1 MLGKTAKSFVEA
13 NLPRGVYS
21 DYPILCE
28 LMFPRGRVSMFS
40 DDTCKEAKRCGAP
53 SHLLYHKLIVAR
65 ASTTGEMSPPP
76 AHESKAGPSPS
87 ARRPH
92 SGSTGSD
99 STSET
104 SSVGS
109 NSTPGDAPSCFNA
122 HDRPYLITITPK
134 FLVATLLAVTCLAF
148 SVGMMSRIMLVS
160 SMGVH
165 PAHPMYGNSIA
176 MRATSFQDKI
186 GLTTPVILVGKEVPP
201 TMSKR
206 DDIGVQAPSIL
217 AGKDMSRLPT
227 PAIIAGK
234 KVPPTTYTSKIFQ
247 QGGALTSRTVH
258 LDRCPANF
266 FHGTEDDADEVTPHE
281 DEGLHL
287 PSGQHLLIDIQ
298 YVDHDFLNSEEKLAT
313 AMIDLV
319 NDSKL
324 TLLSYHCHSL
334 VPVGVSCVGVLLES
348 HVSSCRKLV
357 PHSHS

>member
-1 MLGKTAKSFVEA
+1 MI
-13 NLPRGVYS
+13 R
-21 DYPILCE
+21 
-28 LMFPRGRVSMFS
+28 
-40 DDTCKEAKRCGAP
+40 AKRQNAGAP

-65 ASTTGEMSPPP
+65 ASTAGEMSPPP

-109 NSTPGDAPSCFNA
+109 NSTPGDAPCFNA
-122 HDRPYLITITPK
+122 QDRPYLITITPK
-134 FLVATLLAVTCLAF
+134 FLVVTLLAVTCLAF
-148 SVGMMSRIMLVS
+148 SVGMMSRIMLMS
-160 SMGVH
+160 STGVH

-176 MRATSFQDKI
+176 MRATSFQDKM

-217 AGKDMSRLPT
+217 AEKDMIRLPT

-234 KVPPTTYTSKIFQ
+234 KVPPTTYTSKTFQ

-298 YVDHDFLNSEEKLAT
+298 YVDPDFLNSEEKLAT
-313 AMIDLV
+313 AMIEMV
-319 NDSKL
+319 NESKL

-348 HVSSCRKLV
+348 HVSSCCKLV
-357 PHSHS
+357 PQFHP

>member
-1 MLGKTAKSFVEA
+1 MLGKTAKSFEEA
-13 NLPRGVYS
+13 NLPRRVYS

-40 DDTCKEAKRCGAP
+40 DEVCKKAKRCGAP

-65 ASTTGEMSPPP
+65 ASTADEMSPPP

-109 NSTPGDAPSCFNA
+109 NSTPGDA

-134 FLVATLLAVTCLAF
+134 FLFVTLTAVTCLAF
-148 SVGMMSRIMLVS
+148 SVGMMSRIMLMS

-165 PAHPMYGNSIA
+165 PTHPMYGNSIA

-186 GLTTPVILVGKEVPP
+186 GLPTPVILVGKEVSP

-217 AGKDMSRLPT
+217 AGKDMIRLPT

-234 KVPPTTYTSKIFQ
+234 KVPPTTYTSKTFQ

-258 LDRCPANF
+258 LDRCPANY
-266 FHGTEDDADEVTPHE
+266 FHGTEDDADEATPHE
-281 DEGLHL
+281 DGGLHL

-313 AMIDLV
+313 AMIDMV
-319 NDSKL
+319 NESKL

-334 VPVGVSCVGVLLES
+334 VPVGVSCAGVLLES
-348 HVSSCRKLV
+348 HVSSCHKLA